1 MHSSQREKKKT
12 VGTPPEHNKG
22 THVVSSASSLSF
34 DGEKER
40 KEETQH
46 HHRGGEGNNGAA
58 ATKGEAFFNYAYRH
72 GMSGKELK
80 KRAKELKKRQMLE
93 RETKRLERR
102 ERRNASGTSGTS
114 GTSGG
119 GGAGGTEDA
128 SSPSAM
134 IPIPMSGKA
143 ATSMTMGVDAAFF
156 FSPSSASPRNRHAG
170 AMASPAAGSPLTIP
184 YANKSS
190 YESDKEICERMASSS
205 LDESRPLNLFSP
217 TKYKQNR
224 KQLRRL
230 FGKLEFETL
239 DKSSMDRVF
248 VSCEIGKKSTKTV
261 QLSEFLETPN
271 PPYYAVRRVE
281 RNNSHGGG
289 GVEVLWDVN
298 FDVGAA
304 KTENENKS
312 VNIYNNNN
320 DNDNN
325 NDDGGGGDDE
335 ELGMFDANLEDDVD
349 GDGDEDEIQKE
360 RSAETKN
367 DYLLL
372 VNKNKNKNK
381 NNGNNEDVSP
391 HDIFPVDIWRLVFAK
406 LSPRETVLF
415 GSACKMFYKIARA
428 EETRNALFE
437 KIFYRSSASLTAAED
452 TSSSSSSATT
462 STKSSSCRRNRTP
475 HSISSSSSRKN
486 NENVWRTVR
495 DSYLATEPWVS
506 WYNENEKDWRRKT
519 VEPLYANVGPSFV
532 RGLIC
537 DQQTVASYNS
547 SSVKFWYNG
556 LGDAKYNVAGG
567 RIQTLEAKD
576 SNIRDMCLTDN
587 FVAVSENSGRVRSW
601 SSLDGSPSIHRPMV
615 TKRDANSSLLAL
627 HADSIVA
634 CCEKSCT
641 AKIHDL
647 ARDASAYSS
656 SDIEENVIMDLRTS
670 KERDANSRWYVPFES
685 EGEILGA
692 TCISK
697 EAVWDSVIWF
707 GTTLGV
713 RGIDFNRNEVK
724 ETMLNE
730 YGVGE
735 NFMRKI
741 KAIAARGPVVTAAL
755 SGGLIV
761 LVDRRSKAQSNVPIA
776 TFAPP
781 WYADDHASSSNR
793 ILNEYVS
800 EQKTC
805 LHLEDERLIFHSES
819 GYEGVCVYDIRKFL
833 GPRMR
838 RGTLAVPA
846 WREDLVSASIKARAR
861 LEDDVD
867 DVDAEEE
874 GGGGEFATTTVSTVR
889 DVGSFGSCASILT
902 PFNGKG
908 VPIRVGCF
916 ARFPN
921 GFYNNAAAGIFENA
935 PMAGAGNVVVAPY
948 IPPEN
953 NPSEI
958 GGILAA
964 NSSTSSTKSSS
975 RNEDRDK
982 CSVFTGMECSLYAGM
997 KSGVGVYAGGVNKRL
1012 GYEAY
1017 EELMNLSLHEQSP
1030 VDSRT
1035 MRRKSTQPKTRG
1047 RYPKR
1052 QGRN

>member
-1 MHSSQREKKKT
+1 MHRFKNAGGEDGGEEEET
-12 VGTPPEHNKG
+12 NTTTNNNKNDNTNNNNAAPG
-22 THVVSSASSLSF
+22 KVNVSASPS
-34 DGEKER
+34 EKII
-40 KEETQH
+40 
-46 HHRGGEGNNGAA
+46 
-58 ATKGEAFFNYAYRH
+58 NYAYRH

-102 ERRNASGTSGTS
+102 ERRNSATTTSQVEEEEEETFFN
-114 GTSGG
+114 
-119 GGAGGTEDA
+119 
-128 SSPSAM
+128 SAT
-134 IPIPMSGKA
+134 IPIPAMSEYA
-143 ATSMTMGVDAAFF
+143 
-156 FSPSSASPRNRHAG
+156 FSPSSASPRMGNHLVF
-170 AMASPAAGSPLTIP
+170 SGSPLSLP
-184 YANKSS
+184 PLYPAGFNS
-190 YESDKEICERMASSS
+190 YESDKEVAFERYASSS
-205 LDESRPLNLFSP
+205 LDESRPHNLLSP

-271 PPYYAVRRVE
+271 APYHAVRRVE
-281 RNNSHGGG
+281 RNNSGFRG

-298 FDVGAA
+298 FDASAAA
-304 KTENENKS
+304 KAENENKS
-312 VNIYNNNN
+312 LNINNN
-320 DNDNN
+320 DD
-325 NDDGGGGDDE
+325 DDGGGGDDD
-335 ELGMFDANLEDDVD
+335 LGVFDANLDDDVD
-349 GDGDEDEIQKE
+349 EVEMEKE
-360 RSAETKN
+360 KSAEKKN
-367 DYLLL
+367 RHHL
-372 VNKNKNKNK
+372 VN
-381 NNGNNEDVSP
+381 NNTKEDVSP
-391 HDIFPVDIWRLVFAK
+391 HDVFPIDIWRLVFAK
-406 LSPRETVLF
+406 LSPRETVVL
-415 GSACKMFYKIARA
+415 GSACKMLYNIARA

-437 KIFYRSSASLTAAED
+437 KLFYRSSACLVAAED
-452 TSSSSSSATT
+452 SSSSSSTA
-462 STKSSSCRRNRTP
+462 TKSSRR
-475 HSISSSSSRKN
+475 SIRAPNS
-486 NENVWRTVR
+486 NVWRTVR

-506 WYNENEKDWRRKT
+506 WNGETEKDLRRKM
-519 VEPLYANVGPSFV
+519 VEPLFANVGPSFV

-537 DQQTVASYNS
+537 DQQTVASYNT

-587 FVAVSENSGRVRSW
+587 FVAVSENSGRLRSW

-656 SDIEENVIMDLRTS
+656 SDFAENVIMDLRTA
-670 KERDANSRWYVPFES
+670 KERDANSRWYVPLES

-707 GTTLGV
+707 GTSLGV

-724 ETMLNE
+724 ETMLND

-735 NFMRKI
+735 VYMRKI
-741 KAIAARGPVVTAAL
+741 KAIAARGPVVTAAME
-755 SGGLIV
+755 GGLVV
-761 LVDRRSKAQSNVPIA
+761 LVDRRSKTQSNIPIA

-781 WYADDHASSSNR
+781 WYEQEGRGNNK
-793 ILNEYVS
+793 IVNNYIS

-846 WREDLVSASIKARAR
+846 WREDLISASINARALLGDENENAR
-861 LEDDVD
+861 
-867 DVDAEEE
+867 EEVVE
-874 GGGGEFATTTVSTVR
+874 GEFSTTTLSTVC

-908 VPIRVGCF
+908 VPIKVGCF

-921 GFYNNAAAGIFENA
+921 GFYNNSAAGIFENA

-953 NPSEI
+953 ATLPETA
-958 GGILAA
+958 GGTPAM
-964 NSSTSSTKSSS
+964 NSSSSNKSSG

-982 CSVFTGMECSLYAGM
+982 CSVFIGMERRV
-997 KSGVGVYAGGVNKRL
+997 KSGDGDYSTGGVNRRL
-1012 GYEAY
+1012 GY
-1017 EELMNLSLHEQSP
+1017 EELMNLSLQEQSAA
-1030 VDSRT
+1030 DSKAT
-1035 MRRKSTQPKTRG
+1035 RRKSTQPKTRG

>member
-1 MHSSQREKKKT
+1 MHSSREKKKT
-12 VGTPPEHNKG
+12 VGEHKG
-22 THVVSSASSLSF
+22 TLSTSSS
-34 DGEKER
+34 DGGER

-46 HHRGGEGNNGAA
+46 RSEANT
-58 ATKGEAFFNYAYRH
+58 TKGEAINYAYRH

-102 ERRNASGTSGTS
+102 ERRNGTSG
-114 GTSGG
+114 GGGG

-134 IPIPMSGKA
+134 IPIPTSAKA
-143 ATSMTMGVDAAFF
+143 ATPMTMGMDAAF

-170 AMASPAAGSPLTIP
+170 ATTSPAAGSPLTIP
-184 YANKSS
+184 YPNKSS
-190 YESDKEICERMASSS
+190 YESDKEIFERMSSSS

-320 DNDNN
+320 NN
-325 NDDGGGGDDE
+325 NNNDGGGGGDE

-367 DYLLL
+367 DYLHL

-381 NNGNNEDVSP
+381 NNSNNEDVSP

-452 TSSSSSSATT
+452 TSSSSATT

-475 HSISSSSSRKN
+475 NSISSSSSRKN

-656 SDIEENVIMDLRTS
+656 SDIEENVIMDLRTA

-755 SGGLIV
+755 SGGLVV

-846 WREDLVSASIKARAR
+846 WREDLVSASIKARTR

-867 DVDAEEE
+867 DVDAEEGGG

-921 GFYNNAAAGIFENA
+921 GFYNNAAAGIFDNA

-958 GGILAA
+958 GGILAV

-997 KSGVGVYAGGVNKRL
+997 NSGVGVYAGGVNKRL

>member
-1 MHSSQREKKKT
+1 MRGELYGSE
-12 VGTPPEHNKG
+12 EDE
-22 THVVSSASSLSF
+22 
-34 DGEKER
+34 DGAATTTTAR
-40 KEETQH
+40 SH
-46 HHRGGEGNNGAA
+46 YGNNNSCSA
-58 ATKGEAFFNYAYRH
+58 EAIRYTYRH

-93 RETKRLERR
+93 REQRR
-102 ERRNASGTSGTS
+102 ERKHASA
-114 GTSGG
+114 TSGG
-119 GGAGGTEDA
+119 GEEAISTA
-128 SSPSAM
+128 T
-134 IPIPMSGKA
+134 IPIP
-143 ATSMTMGVDAAFF
+143 ATNNANSVPVNSTNVGGLF
-156 FSPSSASPRNRHAG
+156 FSPSSASPRNINRL
-170 AMASPAAGSPLTIP
+170 STTWGSPFP
-184 YANKSS
+184 GFKSS
-190 YESDKEICERMASSS
+190 YESDKDVATPFDRLASSS
-205 LDESRPLNLFSP
+205 LDESRPHNLLSP

-261 QLSEFLETPN
+261 QLSEFLEAAN
-271 PPYYAVRRVE
+271 PPYHAVRRVE
-281 RNNSHGGG
+281 RNNSGGEG

-298 FDVGAA
+298 FDAAAIAAA
-304 KTENENKS
+304 KTEN
-312 VNIYNNNN
+312 
-320 DNDNN
+320 DNSN
-325 NDDGGGGDDE
+325 NDDNIND
-335 ELGMFDANLEDDVD
+335 LGMFDANLEDGACD
-349 GDGDEDEIQKE
+349 GEECDDGANEKE
-360 RSAETKN
+360 RSVKKTNRLRVVK
-367 DYLLL
+367 
-372 VNKNKNKNK
+372 K
-381 NNGNNEDVSP
+381 NNNKKEEEVNVSP
-391 HDIFPVDIWRLVFAK
+391 HDVFPQDIWRLVFAK
-406 LSPRETVLF
+406 LSPRETVLL
-415 GSACKMFYKIARA
+415 GSACKMLHNIARA

-437 KIFYRSSASLTAAED
+437 KLFYRSSEALIAAEE
-452 TSSSSSSATT
+452 TSSSAP
-462 STKSSSCRRNRTP
+462 TKSSRRSNRNP
-475 HSISSSSSRKN
+475 NS
-486 NENVWRTVR
+486 NVWRTVR
-495 DSYLATEPWVS
+495 DSYLATEPWIS
-506 WYNENEKDWRRKT
+506 WNGESEKVWHRKT

-537 DQQTVASYNS
+537 DQQTVVSYNS

-634 CCEKSCT
+634 CCEKSCA

-656 SDIEENVIMDLRTS
+656 SDLAENVIMDLRTA
-670 KERDANSRWYVPFES
+670 KERDANSRWYVPFEG

-724 ETMLNE
+724 ETMLND

-735 NFMRKI
+735 DYMRKI
-741 KAIAARGPVVTAAL
+741 RAIAARGPVVTAAL

-761 LVDRRSKAQSNVPIA
+761 LVDRRSKSQSNLPIA

-781 WYADDHASSSNR
+781 WYDEGRGSNTT
-793 ILNEYVS
+793 IVNEYVS

-846 WREDLVSASIKARAR
+846 WREDLISASINARSI
-861 LEDDVD
+861 LDGESEI
-867 DVDAEEE
+867 AEEE
-874 GGGGEFATTTVSTVR
+874 GEGVEGELSTTTVSKVR
-889 DVGSFGSCASILT
+889 DVGSFGSCASILM

-908 VPIRVGCF
+908 VPIKVGCF

-921 GFYNNAAAGIFENA
+921 GLYNNTASGMFENA

-953 NPSEI
+953 NALEP
-958 GGILAA
+958 GGTLTTTSG
-964 NSSTSSTKSSS
+964 SSNNKSSG

-982 CSVFTGMECSLYAGM
+982 CSVFIGMDCSV
-997 KSGVGVYAGGVNKRL
+997 KSGEGDYITTGGVNKRL
-1012 GYEAY
+1012 GY
-1017 EELMNLSLHEQSP
+1017 EELMNLSLHEQS
-1030 VDSRT
+1030 VADSKAS
-1035 MRRKSTQPKTRG
+1035 RRKSTQPKTRG

>member
-1 MHSSQREKKKT
+1 MHRFKNAGGEDGGEEEET
-12 VGTPPEHNKG
+12 NTTTNNNKNDNTNNNNAAPG
-22 THVVSSASSLSF
+22 KVNVSASPS
-34 DGEKER
+34 EKII
-40 KEETQH
+40 
-46 HHRGGEGNNGAA
+46 
-58 ATKGEAFFNYAYRH
+58 NYAYRH

-102 ERRNASGTSGTS
+102 ERRNSATTTSQVEEEEEETFFN
-114 GTSGG
+114 
-119 GGAGGTEDA
+119 
-128 SSPSAM
+128 SAT
-134 IPIPMSGKA
+134 IPIPAMSEYA
-143 ATSMTMGVDAAFF
+143 
-156 FSPSSASPRNRHAG
+156 FSPSSASPRMGNHLVF
-170 AMASPAAGSPLTIP
+170 SGSPLSLP
-184 YANKSS
+184 PLYPAGFNS
-190 YESDKEICERMASSS
+190 YESDKEVAFERYASSS
-205 LDESRPLNLFSP
+205 LDESRPHNLLSP

-271 PPYYAVRRVE
+271 APYHAVRRVE
-281 RNNSHGGG
+281 RNNSGFRG

-298 FDVGAA
+298 FDASAAA
-304 KTENENKS
+304 KAENENKS
-312 VNIYNNNN
+312 LNINNN
-320 DNDNN
+320 DD
-325 NDDGGGGDDE
+325 DDGGGGDDD
-335 ELGMFDANLEDDVD
+335 LGVFDANLDDDVD
-349 GDGDEDEIQKE
+349 EVEMEKE
-360 RSAETKN
+360 KSAEKKN
-367 DYLLL
+367 RHHL
-372 VNKNKNKNK
+372 VN
-381 NNGNNEDVSP
+381 NNTKEDVSP
-391 HDIFPVDIWRLVFAK
+391 HDVFPIDIWRLVFAK
-406 LSPRETVLF
+406 LSPRETVVL
-415 GSACKMFYKIARA
+415 GSACKMLYNIARA

-437 KIFYRSSASLTAAED
+437 KLFYRSSACLVAAED
-452 TSSSSSSATT
+452 SSSSSSTA
-462 STKSSSCRRNRTP
+462 TKSSRR
-475 HSISSSSSRKN
+475 SIRAPNS
-486 NENVWRTVR
+486 NVWRTVR

-506 WYNENEKDWRRKT
+506 WNGETEKDLRRKM
-519 VEPLYANVGPSFV
+519 VEPLFANVGPSFV

-537 DQQTVASYNS
+537 DQQTVASYNT

-587 FVAVSENSGRVRSW
+587 FVAVSENSGRLRSW

-656 SDIEENVIMDLRTS
+656 SDFAENVIMDLRTA
-670 KERDANSRWYVPFES
+670 KERDANSRWYVPLES

-707 GTTLGV
+707 GTSLGV

-724 ETMLNE
+724 ETMLND

-735 NFMRKI
+735 VYMRKI
-741 KAIAARGPVVTAAL
+741 KAIAARGPVVTAAME
-755 SGGLIV
+755 GGLVV
-761 LVDRRSKAQSNVPIA
+761 LVDRRSKTQSNIPIA

-781 WYADDHASSSNR
+781 WYEQEGRGNNK
-793 ILNEYVS
+793 IVNNYIS

-846 WREDLVSASIKARAR
+846 WREDLISASINARALLGDENENAR
-861 LEDDVD
+861 
-867 DVDAEEE
+867 EEVVE
-874 GGGGEFATTTVSTVR
+874 GEFSTTTVSTVC

-908 VPIRVGCF
+908 VPIKVGCF

-921 GFYNNAAAGIFENA
+921 GFYNNSAAGIFENA

-953 NPSEI
+953 ATLPETA
-958 GGILAA
+958 GGTPAM
-964 NSSTSSTKSSS
+964 NSSSSNKSSG

-982 CSVFTGMECSLYAGM
+982 CSVFIGMERRV
-997 KSGVGVYAGGVNKRL
+997 KSGDGDYSTGGVNRRL
-1012 GYEAY
+1012 GY
-1017 EELMNLSLHEQSP
+1017 EELMNLSLQEQSAA
-1030 VDSRT
+1030 DSKAT
-1035 MRRKSTQPKTRG
+1035 RRKSTQPKTRG

>member
-1 MHSSQREKKKT
+1 MHRFKNAGGEDGGEEEET
-12 VGTPPEHNKG
+12 NTTTNNNKNDDTNNNNAAPG
-22 THVVSSASSLSF
+22 KVNVSASPS
-34 DGEKER
+34 EKII
-40 KEETQH
+40 
-46 HHRGGEGNNGAA
+46 
-58 ATKGEAFFNYAYRH
+58 NYAYRH

-102 ERRNASGTSGTS
+102 ERRNSATTTSQVEEEEEETFFN
-114 GTSGG
+114 
-119 GGAGGTEDA
+119 
-128 SSPSAM
+128 SAT
-134 IPIPMSGKA
+134 IPIPAMSEYA
-143 ATSMTMGVDAAFF
+143 
-156 FSPSSASPRNRHAG
+156 FSPSSASPRMGNHLVF
-170 AMASPAAGSPLTIP
+170 SGSPLSLP
-184 YANKSS
+184 PLYPAGFNS
-190 YESDKEICERMASSS
+190 YESDKEVAFERYASSS
-205 LDESRPLNLFSP
+205 LDESRPHNLLSP

-271 PPYYAVRRVE
+271 APYHAVRRVE
-281 RNNSHGGG
+281 RNNSGFRG

-298 FDVGAA
+298 FDASAAA
-304 KTENENKS
+304 KAENENKS
-312 VNIYNNNN
+312 LNINNN
-320 DNDNN
+320 DD
-325 NDDGGGGDDE
+325 DDGGGGDDD
-335 ELGMFDANLEDDVD
+335 LGVFDANLDDDVD
-349 GDGDEDEIQKE
+349 EVEMEKE
-360 RSAETKN
+360 KSAEKKN
-367 DYLLL
+367 RHHL
-372 VNKNKNKNK
+372 VN
-381 NNGNNEDVSP
+381 NNTKEDVSP
-391 HDIFPVDIWRLVFAK
+391 HDVFPIDIWRLVFAK
-406 LSPRETVLF
+406 LSPRETVVL
-415 GSACKMFYKIARA
+415 GSACKMLYNIARA

-437 KIFYRSSASLTAAED
+437 KLFYRSSACLVAAED
-452 TSSSSSSATT
+452 SSSSSSTA
-462 STKSSSCRRNRTP
+462 TKSSRR
-475 HSISSSSSRKN
+475 SIRAPNS
-486 NENVWRTVR
+486 NVWRTVR

-506 WYNENEKDWRRKT
+506 WNGETEKDLRRKM
-519 VEPLYANVGPSFV
+519 VEPLFANVGPSFV

-537 DQQTVASYNS
+537 DQQTVASYNT

-587 FVAVSENSGRVRSW
+587 FVAVSENSGRLRSW

-656 SDIEENVIMDLRTS
+656 SDFAENVIMDLRTA
-670 KERDANSRWYVPFES
+670 KERDANSRWYVPLES

-697 EAVWDSVIWF
+697 AAVWDSVIWF
-707 GTTLGV
+707 GTSLGV

-724 ETMLNE
+724 ETMLND

-735 NFMRKI
+735 DYMRKI
-741 KAIAARGPVVTAAL
+741 KAIAARGPVVTAAME
-755 SGGLIV
+755 GGLVV
-761 LVDRRSKAQSNVPIA
+761 LVDRRSKTQSNIPIA

-781 WYADDHASSSNR
+781 WYEQEGRGNNK
-793 ILNEYVS
+793 IVNNYIS

-846 WREDLVSASIKARAR
+846 WREDLISASINARALLGDENENAR
-861 LEDDVD
+861 
-867 DVDAEEE
+867 EEVVE
-874 GGGGEFATTTVSTVR
+874 GEFSTTTVSTVC

-908 VPIRVGCF
+908 VPIKVGCF

-921 GFYNNAAAGIFENA
+921 GFYNNSAAGIFENA

-953 NPSEI
+953 ATLPETA
-958 GGILAA
+958 GGTPAM
-964 NSSTSSTKSSS
+964 NSSSSNKSSG

-982 CSVFTGMECSLYAGM
+982 CSVFIGMERRV
-997 KSGVGVYAGGVNKRL
+997 KSGDGDYSTGGVNRRL
-1012 GYEAY
+1012 GY
-1017 EELMNLSLHEQSP
+1017 EELMNLSLQEQSAA
-1030 VDSRT
+1030 DSKAT
-1035 MRRKSTQPKTRG
+1035 RRKSTQPKTRG

>member
-1 MHSSQREKKKT
+1 MHRFKNAGGEDGGEEEET
-12 VGTPPEHNKG
+12 NTTTNNNKNDNTNNNNAAPG
-22 THVVSSASSLSF
+22 KVNVSASPS
-34 DGEKER
+34 EKII
-40 KEETQH
+40 
-46 HHRGGEGNNGAA
+46 
-58 ATKGEAFFNYAYRH
+58 NYAYRH

-102 ERRNASGTSGTS
+102 ERRNSATTTSQVEEEEEETFFN
-114 GTSGG
+114 
-119 GGAGGTEDA
+119 
-128 SSPSAM
+128 SAT
-134 IPIPMSGKA
+134 IPIPAMSEYA
-143 ATSMTMGVDAAFF
+143 
-156 FSPSSASPRNRHAG
+156 FSPSSASPRMGNHLVF
-170 AMASPAAGSPLTIP
+170 SGSPLSLP
-184 YANKSS
+184 PLYPAGFNS
-190 YESDKEICERMASSS
+190 YESDKEFAFERYASSS
-205 LDESRPLNLFSP
+205 LDESRPHNLLSP

-271 PPYYAVRRVE
+271 APYHAVRRVE
-281 RNNSHGGG
+281 RNNSGFRG

-298 FDVGAA
+298 FDASAAA
-304 KTENENKS
+304 KAENENKS
-312 VNIYNNNN
+312 LNINNN
-320 DNDNN
+320 DD
-325 NDDGGGGDDE
+325 DDGGGGDDD
-335 ELGMFDANLEDDVD
+335 LGVFDANLDDDVD
-349 GDGDEDEIQKE
+349 EVEMEKE
-360 RSAETKN
+360 KSAEKKN
-367 DYLLL
+367 RHHL
-372 VNKNKNKNK
+372 VN
-381 NNGNNEDVSP
+381 NNTKEDVSP
-391 HDIFPVDIWRLVFAK
+391 HDVFPIDIWRLVFAK
-406 LSPRETVLF
+406 LSPRETVVL
-415 GSACKMFYKIARA
+415 GSACKMLYNIARA

-437 KIFYRSSASLTAAED
+437 KLFYRSSACLVAAED
-452 TSSSSSSATT
+452 SSSSSSTA
-462 STKSSSCRRNRTP
+462 TKSSRR
-475 HSISSSSSRKN
+475 SIRAPNS
-486 NENVWRTVR
+486 NVWRTVR

-506 WYNENEKDWRRKT
+506 WNGETEKDLRRKM
-519 VEPLYANVGPSFV
+519 VEPLFANVGPSFV

-537 DQQTVASYNS
+537 DQQTVASYNT

-587 FVAVSENSGRVRSW
+587 FVAVSENSGRLRSW

-656 SDIEENVIMDLRTS
+656 SDFAENVIMDLRTA
-670 KERDANSRWYVPFES
+670 KERDANSRWYVPLES

-707 GTTLGV
+707 GTSLGV

-724 ETMLNE
+724 ETMLND

-735 NFMRKI
+735 VYMRKI
-741 KAIAARGPVVTAAL
+741 KAIAARGPVVTAAME
-755 SGGLIV
+755 GGLVV
-761 LVDRRSKAQSNVPIA
+761 LVDRRSKTQSNIPIA

-781 WYADDHASSSNR
+781 WYEQEGRGNNK
-793 ILNEYVS
+793 IVNNYIS

-846 WREDLVSASIKARAR
+846 WREDLISASINARALLGDENENAR
-861 LEDDVD
+861 
-867 DVDAEEE
+867 EEVVE
-874 GGGGEFATTTVSTVR
+874 GEFSTTTLSTVC

-908 VPIRVGCF
+908 VPIKVGCF

-921 GFYNNAAAGIFENA
+921 GFYNNSAAGIFENA

-953 NPSEI
+953 ATLPETA
-958 GGILAA
+958 GGTPAM
-964 NSSTSSTKSSS
+964 NSSSSNKSSG

-982 CSVFTGMECSLYAGM
+982 CSVFIGMERRV
-997 KSGVGVYAGGVNKRL
+997 KSGDGDYSTGGVNRRL
-1012 GYEAY
+1012 GY
-1017 EELMNLSLHEQSP
+1017 EELMNLSLQEQSAA
-1030 VDSRT
+1030 DSKAT
-1035 MRRKSTQPKTRG
+1035 RRKSTQPKTRG

>member
-1 MHSSQREKKKT
+1 MHRFKNAGGEDGGEEEETNTTTTNTKNDTTNTNNAAPGK
-12 VGTPPEHNKG
+12 VN
-22 THVVSSASSLSF
+22 VSSSPS
-34 DGEKER
+34 EKII
-40 KEETQH
+40 
-46 HHRGGEGNNGAA
+46 
-58 ATKGEAFFNYAYRH
+58 NYAYRH

-80 KRAKELKKRQMLE
+80 KRANELKKRQMLE

-102 ERRNASGTSGTS
+102 ERRNSATTTSQVEEEE
-114 GTSGG
+114 
-119 GGAGGTEDA
+119 AFFN
-128 SSPSAM
+128 SAT
-134 IPIPMSGKA
+134 IPIPMMSEHA
-143 ATSMTMGVDAAFF
+143 
-156 FSPSSASPRNRHAG
+156 FSPSSASPRMGNRLLF
-170 AMASPAAGSPLTIP
+170 SGSPLSLP
-184 YANKSS
+184 PLYPAGFNS
-190 YESDKEICERMASSS
+190 YESDKEVAFERYASSS
-205 LDESRPLNLFSP
+205 LDESRPHNLLSP

-224 KQLRRL
+224 KELRRL

-271 PPYYAVRRVE
+271 APYHAVRRVE
-281 RNNSHGGG
+281 RNNSGCRG

-298 FDVGAA
+298 FDASAAA
-304 KTENENKS
+304 KAENESKS
-312 VNIYNNNN
+312 LNTNNN
-320 DNDNN
+320 DD
-325 NDDGGGGDDE
+325 DDGGGGDED
-335 ELGMFDANLEDDVD
+335 LGVFDANLDDDVD
-349 GDGDEDEIQKE
+349 EDEMEKE
-360 RSAETKN
+360 KSAEKKN
-367 DYLLL
+367 RHHL
-372 VNKNKNKNK
+372 VN
-381 NNGNNEDVSP
+381 NNTKEDVSP
-391 HDIFPVDIWRLVFAK
+391 HDVFPIDIWRLVFAK
-406 LSPRETVLF
+406 LSPRETVVL
-415 GSACKMFYKIARA
+415 GSACKMLYNIARA

-437 KIFYRSSASLTAAED
+437 KLFYRSSACLVASEE
-452 TSSSSSSATT
+452 SSSSSSTA
-462 STKSSSCRRNRTP
+462 TKSSRRSVRAPN
-475 HSISSSSSRKN
+475 S
-486 NENVWRTVR
+486 NVWRTVR

-506 WYNENEKDWRRKT
+506 WNGETEKDLRRKM
-519 VEPLYANVGPSFV
+519 VEPLFANVGPSFV

-537 DQQTVASYNS
+537 DQQTVASYNT

-587 FVAVSENSGRVRSW
+587 FVAVSENSGRLRSW

-656 SDIEENVIMDLRTS
+656 SDFAENVIMDLRTA
-670 KERDANSRWYVPFES
+670 KERDANSRWYVPLES

-707 GTTLGV
+707 GTSLGV

-724 ETMLNE
+724 ETMLND

-735 NFMRKI
+735 DYMRKI
-741 KAIAARGPVVTAAL
+741 KAIAARGPVVTAAME
-755 SGGLIV
+755 GGLVV
-761 LVDRRSKAQSNVPIA
+761 LVDRRSKTQSNIPIA

-781 WYADDHASSSNR
+781 WYEQEGRGNNK
-793 ILNEYVS
+793 IVNNYIS

-846 WREDLVSASIKARAR
+846 WREDLISASINARALLGDENENAR
-861 LEDDVD
+861 
-867 DVDAEEE
+867 EEVVE
-874 GGGGEFATTTVSTVR
+874 GEFSATTVSTVC

-908 VPIRVGCF
+908 VPIKVGCF

-921 GFYNNAAAGIFENA
+921 GFYNNTAAGIFENA

-953 NPSEI
+953 TILPETA
-958 GGILAA
+958 GGTPAM
-964 NSSTSSTKSSS
+964 NSSSSNKSSG

-982 CSVFTGMECSLYAGM
+982 CSVFIGMERRV
-997 KSGVGVYAGGVNKRL
+997 KSGDGDYSTGGVNRRL
-1012 GYEAY
+1012 GY
-1017 EELMNLSLHEQSP
+1017 EELMNLSLQEQSAA
-1030 VDSRT
+1030 DSKAT
-1035 MRRKSTQPKTRG
+1035 RRKSTQPKTRG